1 LKNRLSTAPET
12 NFKNGQYKSSYY
24 IENASFLRMD
34 NMTLGY
40 NFRKIFNTTQNAKVY
55 FTVQN
60 PFVITKYS
68 GLDPEISGEG
78 IDRNIYP
85 RPVTFMFG
93 VNLNF

>member
-1 LKNRLSTAPET
+1 
-12 NFKNGQYKSSYY
+12 
-24 IENASFLRMD
+24 
-34 NMTLGY
+34 MTLGY
-40 NFRKIFNTTQNAKVY
+40 NFQRIFNDTQNAKVY

-68 GLDPEISGEG
+68 GLDPEIGGEG